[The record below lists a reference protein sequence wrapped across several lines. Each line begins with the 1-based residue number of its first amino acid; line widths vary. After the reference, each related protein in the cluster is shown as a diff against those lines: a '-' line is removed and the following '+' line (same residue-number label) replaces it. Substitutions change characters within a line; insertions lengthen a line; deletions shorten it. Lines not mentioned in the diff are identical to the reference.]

1 MSNTRLDPVHIIRS
15 VYDEAAEA
23 YKVKIQDTELAMEL
37 SATDGDSVTAHPV
50 KLLASAIGV
59 ASPAADGTIIIAAV
73 DCSSISAVHV
83 SVNGTGTVVV
93 EVSPADSGS
102 YFYSIGGAGAII
114 PVCARRIRVTSTNA
128 AGDVYLVGRS

>member
-1 MSNTRLDPVHIIRS
+1 MSHTRLDQTHIFRH
-15 VYDEAAEA
+15 VYDEDTESL
-23 YKVKIQDTELAMEL
+23 KVKIQDTELSMEL
-37 SATDGDSVTAHPV
+37 SAADGDNVTAHPA

-59 ASPAADGTIIIAAV
+59 TSPAADGTVIIAAV
-73 DCSSISAVHV
+73 DCSSISSVHV
-83 SVNGTGTVVV
+83 SINGTGAVVV